1 MPTAP
6 EDLRP
11 AKSKTH
17 SLRDLPPNL
26 LTSVY
31 DVLAYSLMVG
41 IGETYI
47 AAYALSLGLSERSAG
62 LVTVVPILIASVL
75 QLVSHFGIR
84 FFGSRQRWIVLCAIA
99 QATALLY
106 MAATGAFIPK
116 RYASENLFIAAS
128 IYWTAALAAGPAWN
142 SWITSIVQEK
152 HRVSFFTQRSKY
164 AQLATLV
171 GLVTAGVILEFNP
184 HGDKRIQVF
193 VGLLSTA
200 AACRYISAWFIATQ
214 KPKIRASRAVIEA
227 LGQAAQ
233 GSKLFAN
240 PQALP
245 IIAFMFMTQVA
256 VQVSGPYFT
265 PYMLDELSLSYGR
278 YMILLA
284 GVFLG
289 RIVFANFFARINNRY
304 GVKFLLAFGAIA
316 IMPLPFGWLISD
328 NFYYILA
335 LQFVAGIG
343 WGAHELGFTLLLV
356 EQLEENER
364 SKILTIANLLNSIG
378 MFVGSSAGAYILAST
393 NPVQADYYKIFV
405 VSSCAR
411 LIPILILPKLMD
423 IPVRPR
429 MIFTRI
435 LAVRA
440 SGLNIIKPIIF
451 KSKKDQR

>member
-1 MPTAP
+1 MPTLKQDTTP
-6 EDLRP
+6 T
-11 AKSKTH
+11 KSKHH

-26 LTSVY
+26 KTSVY

-47 AAYALSLGLSERSAG
+47 AAYALSLGISERSAG
-62 LVTVVPILIASVL
+62 LVTVIPILIASVL

-84 FFGSRQRWIVLCAIA
+84 FFGSRQRWIVLCAIV

-106 MAATGAFIPK
+106 MAATGAFISK
-116 RYASENLFIAAS
+116 RFAAENLFVAAS

-142 SWITSIVQEK
+142 SWITSIVKEE
-152 HRVSFFTQRSKY
+152 HRVSFFTQRSKF

-184 HGDKRIQVF
+184 HGAKRVDIF
-193 VGLLSTA
+193 VGLLTVA
-200 AACRYISAWFIATQ
+200 AACRYVSAWFIANQ
-214 KPKIRASRAVIEA
+214 KPKIRAPRAIIEA
-227 LGQAAQ
+227 LGQPAQ

-265 PYMLDELSLSYGR
+265 PYMLDELHLSYGR

-289 RIVFANFFARINNRY
+289 RIVFANFFARVINRY
-304 GVKFLLAFGAIA
+304 GVKFLLAIGAIG
-316 IMPLPFGWLISD
+316 IMPLPFGWLVSD

-335 LQFVAGIG
+335 LQFIAGIG

-378 MFVGSSAGAYILAST
+378 MFVGSSFGAYILAST

-405 VSSCAR
+405 VSSFAR
-411 LIPILILPKLMD
+411 VIPILILPKLMD

-429 MIFTRI
+429 QIFTRI

-440 SGLNIIKPIIF
+440 SGINIIKPIIF
-451 KSKKDQR
+451 KNKKDQR